1 MEWIKELPV
10 SRDPKGA
17 TGIMA
22 LPMDSILYLYF
33 YEATIQV
40 HTATEMYYFTLG
52 NNLSLLVDNLNNS
65 GYRFEKTDRAQ
76 VADYRRI
83 SRIEKTEFFQY
94 RGYFEGSDKFVIF
107 SESNYKKAAKMLK
120 DRSI

>member
-17 TGIMA
+17 TGIVA
-22 LPMDSILYLYF
+22 LPLDSILYIHF
-33 YEATIQV
+33 YEASIQV
-40 HTATEMYYFTLG
+40 HTATEMFYFTLG
-52 NNLSLLVDNLNNS
+52 NNLSLLVENLNNS
-65 GYRFEKTDRAQ
+65 GFHFEKTDRAQ

-83 SRIEKTEFFQY
+83 SRIERTELYQY
-94 RGYFEGSDKFVIF
+94 RGYFEGTSKYVLF
-107 SESNYKKAAKMLK
+107 SESNFKKAEKILK

>member
-17 TGIMA
+17 TGIVS
-22 LPMDSILYLYF
+22 LPLDSILYIHF
-33 YEATIQV
+33 YEAVIQV

-52 NNLSLLVDNLNNS
+52 SNLSLLVDNLNNS
-65 GYRFEKTDRAQ
+65 GFHFEKTDRAQ

-83 SRIEKTEFFQY
+83 SHIEKTEFFQY
-94 RGYFEGSDKFVIF
+94 RGYFEGTAKYVIF
-107 SESNYKKAAKMLK
+107 SESNYRKAAKILK
-120 DRSI
+120 DRSK

>member
-17 TGIMA
+17 TGIVA
-22 LPMDSILYLYF
+22 LPLDSILYLHF
-33 YEATIQV
+33 YEASIQV
-40 HTATEMYYFTLG
+40 HTATERFYFTLG

-65 GYRFEKTDRAQ
+65 GCQFEKTDRAQ

-83 SRIEKTEFFQY
+83 SRIEKTEFLQY
-94 RGYFEGSDKFVIF
+94 RGYFEGSNKYVIF

-120 DRSI
+120 DRSE

>member
-17 TGIMA
+17 TGIIA
-22 LPMDSILYLYF
+22 LPLDSILYLHF

-40 HTATEMYYFTLG
+40 HTATEKFYFTLG

-65 GYRFEKTDRAQ
+65 GYQFEKTDRAQ

-83 SRIEKTEFFQY
+83 IRVEKTEYFQY
-94 RGYFEGSDKFVIF
+94 REYFEGSDKYVIF
-107 SESNYKKAAKMLK
+107 SESNYRKAAKMLK
-120 DRSI
+120 DRSK

>member
-17 TGIMA
+17 TGIVS
-22 LPMDSILYLYF
+22 LPMDSILYIHF

-40 HTATEMYYFTLG
+40 HTATETFYFTLG
-52 NNLSLLVDNLNNS
+52 SNLSLLIDNLNNS
-65 GYRFEKTDRAQ
+65 GYNFEKTDRAQ

-94 RGYFEGSDKFVIF
+94 KGYFEGTDKYVIF
-107 SESNYKKAAKMLK
+107 SESNYKKALK
-120 DRSI
+120 ILRDRSE

>member
-17 TGIMA
+17 TGIVA
-22 LPMDSILYLYF
+22 LPLDSILYIHF

-40 HTATEMYYFTLG
+40 HTATERFYFTLG

-65 GYRFEKTDRAQ
+65 GYRFEKTDRTQ
-76 VADYRRI
+76 VADYRQI
-83 SRIEKTEFFQY
+83 TRIEKTEFFQY
-94 RGYFEGSDKFVIF
+94 RGFFEGTEKYVIF
-107 SESNYKKAAKMLK
+107 SESNYRKALKMLR
-120 DRSI
+120 DRSE